1 MTNTLAKNHLS
12 NIAQQGRHGDT
23 ELAHVTKQEKNLLES
38 VGGSG
43 TINPR
48 TGLKE
53 YFPWLAL
60 ATVGMAAYESNQAG
74 KLQESTA
81 LSTIGAADEGI
92 KAINLSQGSLEES
105 TKAKRE
111 FELQKHEKNVE
122 DVSRATGQQKVDL
135 KGQISESLKRS
146 GLAFSGTIQEKAS
159 TTSKRISS
167 AFRSGVEGLMG
178 QLGETMGGIE
188 EFYEGEKG
196 RLSMEKNRFQREKD
210 LATKQSE
217 TWYLGKNL

>member
-1 MTNTLAKNHLS
+1 MASLANNHLS

-53 YFPWLAL
+53 YFPWLMA
-60 ATVGMAAYESNQAG
+60 ASVGMSAIESYQSG
-74 KLQESTA
+74 KLKESTA

-92 KAINLSQGSLEES
+92 EAVSLSQDSLEKS
-105 TKAKRE
+105 TAAQKKLELVKHDKRIDDMSRVTGENKA
-111 FELQKHEKNVE
+111 
-122 DVSRATGQQKVDL
+122 DL
-135 KGQISESLKRS
+135 KTNISEAIQKS
-146 GLAFSGTIQEKAS
+146 GIPLSGGIQEKAS
-159 TTSKRISS
+159 TVSERISS
-167 AFRSGVEGLMG
+167 TFKSGVLGLMG
-178 QLGETMGGIE
+178 LLGESMGSIE
-188 EFYEGEKG
+188 KFYEGEKG
-196 RLSMEKNRFQREKD
+196 RLSMEKMRFQREKD

-217 TWYLGKNL
+217 SIWS

>member
-53 YFPWLAL
+53 YFPWLMA
-60 ATVGMAAYESNQAG
+60 ASVGMSAYESFQSG

-92 KAINLSQGSLEES
+92 KAIGISQRDLEES

-167 AFRSGVEGLMG
+167 AFRSGLEGLMG

-196 RLSMEKNRFQREKD
+196 RLSMEKKRFQREKD

-217 TWYLGKNL
+217 SWYLGKNV

>member
-1 MTNTLAKNHLS
+1 MASLANNHLS
-12 NIAQQGRHGDT
+12 NIAQQGRYGDT

-53 YFPWLAL
+53 YFSWLEA
-60 ATVGMAAYESNQAG
+60 ASVGMSAIESYQSG
-74 KLQESTA
+74 KLKESTA

-92 KAINLSQGSLEES
+92 KAISLSQGSLEKS
-105 TKAKRE
+105 TEAKKAL
-111 FELQKHEKNVE
+111 ELQKHEKRIE
-122 DVSRATGQQKVDL
+122 DVSTATGQQKVDL
-135 KGQISESLKRS
+135 KEQISSSLQKS
-146 GLAFSGTIQEKAS
+146 GLATSGTIQQKDS

-167 AFRSGVEGLMG
+167 AFKSGVEGLMG
-178 QLGETMGGIE
+178 LLGESMGGIE
-188 EFYEGEKG
+188 EYYEGEKS
-196 RLSMEKNRFQREKD
+196 RLSMEKKRFQREKD

-217 TWYLGKNL
+217 SWFLGKNV